1 MALNGT
7 VKWGKTPLWFTTD
20 EMQDQQQNFTG
31 AYAVSAGNPMIYQ
44 IVWTSS
50 GVTDQ
55 YTPTASGDLVNT
67 IFNVDVTTEYNSSGG
82 TSAYGGWKN
91 IATIKKSRDLA
102 VTDEVTG
109 LVPAQQTFT
118 IDISSLLQDELSYSL
133 CPIGQGSWRTNE
145 WGGMNGGTKKQDT
158 VIKDVSP
165 YIVTRNGAYRHV
177 RVHCTF
183 QELNASGEL
192 ITSSTTKSSTHV
204 IAVFNSVVETTQNP
218 YYNQMR
224 IIQQWGVADNTPKLA
239 MTNCPNYS
247 INTVELPSFMK
258 SVSTSDNAEF
268 LQFYFRTTFNGS
280 DDTDY
285 YNQYGVFGKAFN
297 TDGSAGLSFAL
308 ASTWKDKNGNV
319 HICDDIS
326 HDFNKENATVFAHN
340 QKAVSIQ
347 NVSPAYIN
355 SHAYAPFQG
364 NYPYTAGTITPIT
377 SSTGWYRIY
386 IRGFYNANNAPPND
400 WVSVRH
406 TSVYWY
412 KIDNHDLD
420 KGHQGAYK
428 KVRFHW
434 LNRAGGIDSYT
445 ATRNTKLGLQVQK
458 NIIGTAQPNRRY
470 HQSKTYADGT
480 SIGVGG
486 YYNDSMRGFDT
497 YRGGSE
503 VMSSNASN
511 QNSVYTQPMSY
522 LEGIWFSEIFSSP
535 NVWIQ
540 LDADTSTGAQYE
552 HDSPFHMNEMNSDL
566 RPDKS
571 IYLPVIIT
579 NSDVTIV
586 NEEEGLTSYNI
597 EYSQSQEMPTQ
608 RN

>member
-1 MALNGT
+1 MALNGS
-7 VKWGKTPLWFTTD
+7 VDWGKEPLWFSGD
-20 EMQDQQQNFTG
+20 DMNDQQQNFNG
-31 AYAVSAGNPMIYQ
+31 GYLMPVGNPIIYQ
-44 IVWTSS
+44 IAWASS

-55 YTPTASGDLVNT
+55 YTPTADGDLVNT
-67 IFNVDVTTEYNSSGG
+67 LFHIDVTTEYNSSGG
-82 TSAYGGWKN
+82 TSAYGGWRR

-109 LVPAQQTFT
+109 LVPQKQTFT
-118 IDISSLLQDELSYSL
+118 IDISSILQDELSYSL

-145 WGGMNGGTKKQDT
+145 WGGMNGGAKKQDT
-158 VIKDVSP
+158 VVKDVSP
-165 YIVTRNGAYRHV
+165 YIVTRNGTFRHV
-177 RVHCTF
+177 RVYCSF
-183 QELNASGEL
+183 QQLNASGEVVL
-192 ITSSTTKSSTHV
+192 SSTTKNSANV
-204 IAVFNSVVETTQNP
+204 ICVVNSVVETNQNP

-224 IIQQWGVADNTPKLA
+224 VIQQWGTADNTPKLA

-247 INTVELPSFMK
+247 INTAEKPSFMK

-268 LQFYFRTTFNGS
+268 LQFYIRTTYNGS

-285 YNQYGVFGKAFN
+285 YNQYGAFGVAFN
-297 TDGSAGLSFAL
+297 KDGSTGLQFAL
-308 ASTWKDKNGNV
+308 ASNWKDKNGNIQ
-319 HICDDIS
+319 ICDDIS
-326 HDFNKENATVFAHN
+326 HDFNKENSTVFAHN
-340 QKAVSIQ
+340 QKVTAIQ

-355 SHAYAPFQG
+355 SHAYAPFEG
-364 NYPYTAGTITPIT
+364 NYPYTASTITPIT

-386 IRGFYNANNAPPND
+386 LRGFYNANNPSPNP

-412 KIDNHDLD
+412 KIDNTER
-420 KGHQGAYK
+420 QGAYE

-445 ATRNTKLGLQVQK
+445 ATKSTTLGLQIEK
-458 NIIGTAQPNRRY
+458 NIIGTSLPDRRY
-470 HQSKTYADGT
+470 HQSKTYADGS

-486 YYNDSMRGFDT
+486 YYDDSMRGFDT
-497 YRGGSE
+497 YRGGAE
-503 VMSSNASN
+503 VMSVNASN
-511 QNSVYTQPMSY
+511 KNSVYTQPMSY

-540 LDADTSTGAQYE
+540 LDADTSTGAQYK
-552 HDSPFHMNEMNSDL
+552 HDSPFHMNELNSEL

-579 NSDVTIV
+579 NTDVTIV

-597 EYSQSQEMPTQ
+597 EYSESQEMPTQ